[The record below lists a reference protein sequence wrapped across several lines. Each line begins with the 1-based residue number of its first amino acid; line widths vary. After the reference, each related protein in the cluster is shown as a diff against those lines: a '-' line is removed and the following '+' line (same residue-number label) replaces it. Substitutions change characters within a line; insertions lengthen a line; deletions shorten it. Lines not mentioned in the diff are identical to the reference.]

1 MCQGEQGMSDIS
13 ELERRITK
21 ALDRIRDG
29 LMAGQ
34 SGPVDAQD
42 ESVDLR
48 AQLEEERTANAQL
61 EERIRA
67 LKERH
72 AAEIETLA
80 SVNSG
85 SEERHTALEQALD
98 QLRQANDALRENNA
112 ALRAALADGVTD
124 ADMINEAMQAEL
136 EALAAQQA
144 ADAAEVDAI
153 LIELRP
159 IVQEAR

>member
-1 MCQGEQGMSDIS
+1 MSEIS

-29 LMAGQ
+29 LVVRQGGPADAGDD
-34 SGPVDAQD
+34 SAAM
-42 ESVDLR
+42 R
-48 AQLEEERTANAQL
+48 AQLEDERTANAQL

-72 AAEIETLA
+72 AAEIEALSST
-80 SVNSG
+80 NSG
-85 SEERHTALEQALD
+85 AEERHADLEKALD
-98 QLRQANDALRENNA
+98 QLRQANEALRENNA
-112 ALRAALADGVTD
+112 ALRAALAESVGD

-136 EALAAQQA
+136 EALSAQQA

-153 LIELRP
+153 LTELKP

>member
-1 MCQGEQGMSDIS
+1 MSEIN

-29 LMAGQ
+29 IATGESGNRQ
-34 SGPVDAQD
+34 SD
-42 ESVDLR
+42 ESAALK
-48 AQLEEERTANAQL
+48 AQLDEERTVNAQL

-72 AAEIETLA
+72 AAEIEALA
-80 SVNSG
+80 SANSG
-85 SEERHTALEQALD
+85 AEARHADLEKALD
-98 QLRQANDALRENNA
+98 QLRQANEALRDNNA
-112 ALRAALADGVTD
+112 ALRAALSDGVAD
-124 ADMINEAMQAEL
+124 ADMINDALQAEL
-136 EALAAQQA
+136 DALSAQQA

-153 LIELRP
+153 LTELKP

>member
-1 MCQGEQGMSDIS
+1 MSEIS

-34 SGPVDAQD
+34 GGQD
-42 ESVDLR
+42 HAGEESAALR
-48 AQLEEERTANAQL
+48 AQLEEERTVNAQL

-72 AAEIETLA
+72 AAEIEALSST
-80 SVNSG
+80 NSG
-85 SEERHTALEQALD
+85 AEERHANLEKALD
-98 QLRQANDALRENNA
+98 QLRQANEALRDNNA
-112 ALRAALADGVTD
+112 ALRAALADGAAD
-124 ADMINEAMQAEL
+124 AEMINEAMRAEL
-136 EALAAQQA
+136 EALSAQQA
-144 ADAAEVDAI
+144 ADAAEVEAI
-153 LIELRP
+153 LTELRP